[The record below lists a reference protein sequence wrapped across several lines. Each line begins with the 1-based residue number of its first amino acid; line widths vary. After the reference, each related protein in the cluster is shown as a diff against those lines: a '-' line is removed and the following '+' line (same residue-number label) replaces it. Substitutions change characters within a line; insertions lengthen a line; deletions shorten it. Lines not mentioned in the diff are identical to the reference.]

1 MNRVIPVFI
10 GSPTDVSVERE
21 HCENAVLALAPKLA
35 NVFGVTLVPL
45 RWEQFA
51 PVSSADASH
60 PQTDILRRI
69 EPYSIFIGILWR
81 RYGTPVDDHGNSGTE
96 KEFSHALENRDRIAI
111 LTYFRDQ
118 GRKEWT
124 GAADAELKQADKV
137 NELRTRLHQQRVF
150 TCTYR
155 NEREFSKRITADLVE
170 AALKMILTPEPL
182 KLRHYLKFFRFGEA
196 YRLGAQPIF
205 IVYPSLTREPSGH
218 ENGVNLDWQSRLLP
232 RVVFEDAKAIQDVE
246 EVMRTLGR
254 KYRTV
259 TIGSPELNLAEPGDR
274 VWICIPRNSMAHE
287 LLDKLRSD
295 GLHVQFQ
302 FQRQHFADSR
312 DQNEL
317 FIRWKRADG
326 KELII
331 RSPLAKYLQ
340 FSKRPKGPSEWK
352 PLNGYTLA
360 RDYAVFARF
369 KVVPENPLHEKEVY
383 YHYFIGGIRGLG
395 TWGAGWFIDHQA
407 KELPKVIN
415 PDSPADDVQLL
426 LEVTY
431 RDYRIKGVRNVSN
444 ETQDYFDKHFSD
456 EFVREELENA
466 QTLLSCSAA

>member
-10 GSPTDVSVERE
+10 GSPGDVSPERE
-21 HCENAVLALAPKLA
+21 HCENAVHALAPKLA
-35 NVFGVTLVPL
+35 SVFGVTLVPL

-81 RYGTPVDDHGNSGTE
+81 RYGTPVDTNGDSGTE
-96 KEFSHALENRDRIAI
+96 KEFAHALENRDRIAV
-111 LTYFRDQ
+111 LAYFRDQ
-118 GRKEWT
+118 ARKDWCNATE
-124 GAADAELKQADKV
+124 AELKQADKV
-137 NELRTRLHQQRVF
+137 VGLRDRLHEQRVW
-150 TCTYR
+150 TGTYR
-155 NEREFSKRITADLVE
+155 NEKDFSKRITADLVE
-170 AALKMILTPEPL
+170 AALKMILAPEPL

-205 IVYPSLTREPSGH
+205 IVYPSLTREATGV

-232 RVVFEDAKAIQDVE
+232 RVVFEDAKALQDVE
-246 EVMRTLGR
+246 EVMRVLGR

-274 VWICIPRNSMAHE
+274 VWICIPRNPMANE
-287 LLDKLRSD
+287 VLDKLRSD
-295 GLHVQFQ
+295 GRDVHFR
-302 FQRQHFADSR
+302 FNRQRFD
-312 DQNEL
+312 DNGQNEL
-317 FIRWKRADG
+317 FIRWKYPSG

-331 RSPLAKYLQ
+331 RSPLTKYLR
-340 FSKRPKGPSEWK
+340 FSKRPIGPSEWK

-369 KVVPENPLHEKEVY
+369 KVIPDNPLHEKESY
-383 YHYFIGGIRGLG
+383 YHYFIGGVRGLG

-407 KELPKVIN
+407 KELPKAIN
-415 PDSPADDVQLL
+415 PNSPSDDVQIL

-444 ETQDYFDKHFSD
+444 ETQEFFDRRFSD
-456 EFVREELENA
+456 EFIREELRSA